1 MYELRTRQYTDFAPI
16 FSPYT
21 VLPGNTTWFSG
32 NVYVSLNH
40 INAECNWSGTN
51 VEVGSTHGG
60 EILTLAPSELYS
72 QRATPTIWNGQTGF
86 IDFGNEAYS
95 FNFGDLV
102 SPYPWSA
109 WAGLDYCVM
118 SKCSTMSGAYNPRI
132 AVPEAIRRMDPRWAT
147 CDLALYGLYD
157 PPIALRSVGFLS
169 ATPTQTPSGLEPT
182 PGQSA
187 PLQIE
192 PTNTPIVP
200 GAPLPWQS
208 TSALPI
214 PPVQPPVI
222 PQPSPVPVNTPA
234 PEKPND
240 PTWPPPSDP
249 SQPDDPNSRP
259 PSPNNPNPGSPSRV
273 PGQND
278 PNTPRPGLTPA
289 PVTPQ
294 PTTIGTIGAIPIVV
308 NPTNPAQ
315 VVIGS
320 NTLTPNAPAL
330 TIGGGTTISMQ
341 DPSHIIIATPGAAAP
356 STINVPQPIG
366 QGVPTPS
373 AGVVLTMLN
382 GEHITA
388 TAIIG
393 EGHNGEKTATT
404 IIVSGTMFSAG
415 GPPIT
420 LANGVVLSEAPSGSG
435 VVVIDPK
442 NSATSTI
449 AFSSIPGIY
458 HPGTTPAPTAIVTI
472 GGHAYTATSQGGS
485 VVIPEL
491 GITISQGG
499 PAITVNGTAIS
510 NAGGTTGVVVGSST
524 ATFPSVAAT
533 PTASGG
539 RGGTVA
545 TGVAVRSLKN
555 ELWVMWWSGFVC
567 LSSVLF
573 LL

>member
-1 MYELRTRQYTDFAPI
+1 MYERCTRQQTDFAPI
-16 FSPYT
+16 CSPYT

-40 INAECNWSGTN
+40 INAACDWSGTN

-72 QRATPTIWNGQTGF
+72 QRATPTIWNGHTGY
-86 IDFGNEAYS
+86 IDFGSEAYS

-102 SPYPWSA
+102 PPYPWSA

-118 SKCSTMSGAYNPRI
+118 SKCSTISGAYNPRI
-132 AVPEAIRRMDPRWAT
+132 AVPEAIRRLDPRWAT

-169 ATPTQTPSGLEPT
+169 ATSTQPPSRLEPT

-208 TSALPI
+208 ASALPV

-222 PQPSPVPVNTPA
+222 PEPSPIPVNTPA
-234 PEKPND
+234 PETPND
-240 PTWPPPSDP
+240 PTSPHTNPPSDP
-249 SQPDDPNSRP
+249 SQPDDPN
-259 PSPNNPNPGSPSRV
+259 
-273 PGQND
+273 
-278 PNTPRPGLTPA
+278 TPRPGLAPA

-294 PTTIGTIGAIPIVV
+294 PTTIGTIGSTPIVV

-330 TIGGGTTISMQ
+330 TISGGTTISMQ
-341 DPSHIIIATPGAAAP
+341 DPSHIIISTPGAAAP

-373 AGVVLTMLN
+373 AGVVLTMPN

-404 IIVSGTMFSAG
+404 IMVSGTMFSAG

-442 NSATSTI
+442 NSAISTI
-449 AFSSIPGIY
+449 AFSSMPGIN
-458 HPGTTPAPTAIVTI
+458 HPGTTPAPIAIVTI
-472 GGHAYTATSQGGS
+472 GGYVYTATSQGGS

-545 TGVAVRSLKN
+545 TGVAARSLKN
-555 ELWVMWWSGFVC
+555 ELWVIWWSGFVC
-567 LSSVLF
+567 LSGILF